1 MLRKADLHQYS
12 TWSRGAS
19 DPRAIVDRAMRDGV
33 EAIAITDLATDAAY
47 IEASTYGMQ
56 NRIEVLRATA
66 LPVRFSG
73 GLFTIIAY
81 GANARNAAW
90 RNLVRSEH
98 SNHHVRAA
106 AIATQARGLQS
117 ADVPWS
123 QLSQILTVI
132 HGAGGVASLAYPGVY
147 GFRAGSIFPILESM
161 QHIGLDAIEAYSPL
175 HHPAF
180 IDDLVQFANARGL
193 LITGGS
199 AHGLIDNRSSRN
211 RGTIY
216 LPLHF
221 YVALKKRL
229 DKNHGQ

>member
-19 DPRAIVDRAMRDGV
+19 DPRAIIDRAMREGI

-47 IEASTYGMQ
+47 VEASTYGMQ

-66 LPVRFSG
+66 LPVHFRG
-73 GLFTIIAY
+73 GLFTIIVY
-81 GANARNAAW
+81 GANPRDAAW
-90 RNLVRSEH
+90 RNLVRSER
-98 SNHHVRAA
+98 SNHHARAA
-106 AIATQARGLQS
+106 TLAAQARGLQNS
-117 ADVPWS
+117 DVPWS
-123 QLSQILTVI
+123 QLSQILNVV
-132 HGAGGVASLAYPGVY
+132 HGAGGVASLAYPGAY
-147 GFRAGSIFPILESM
+147 GSRANSTYSVLESM
-161 QHIGLDAIEAYSPL
+161 QSVGLDAIEAYSPL

-216 LPLHF
+216 LPLHY